1 MADALFILITV
12 AFFAIAVGFVKVC
25 DRVIGPDDEHGPL
38 SELGEADPTTPGV
51 AEPTEPTLIAGSA
64 R

>member
-38 SELGEADPTTPGV
+38 SEHGEPDLV
-51 AEPTEPTLIAGSA
+51 EPVDAPEPEPAVTAGA
-64 R
+64 GR